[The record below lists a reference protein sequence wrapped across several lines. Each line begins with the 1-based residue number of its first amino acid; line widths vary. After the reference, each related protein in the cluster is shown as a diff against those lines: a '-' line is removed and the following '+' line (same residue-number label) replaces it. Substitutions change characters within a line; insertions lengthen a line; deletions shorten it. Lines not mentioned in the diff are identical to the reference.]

1 MIDWLTQAFAPFIAV
16 RAMLTRVLRSN
27 WATRVLGT
35 RQSLPIILNG
45 PSSIPNSAGDT
56 GARTAS
62 NN

>member
-1 MIDWLTQAFAPFIAV
+1 MIDWLTQAFAPFIA
-16 RAMLTRVLRSN
+16 TRTVLNDRTLRSN

-35 RQSLPIILNG
+35 RKSLEDA